1 MFILPNIYFTEFY
14 SNEIKAKKKEWQTD
28 GGGRSYCMESTA
40 VRLPQED
47 VISPVW
53 HSLCDQHQVNDP
65 PKTIK

>member
-1 MFILPNIYFTEFY
+1 MV
-14 SNEIKAKKKEWQTD
+14 
-28 GGGRSYCMESTA
+28 GGRSYCMESTA

-65 PKTIK
+65 HKNDQITKQLFVLRIVHCFHVVNLNFYRT